1 MSRIAGGGRAILTL
15 NTPGCFEEASCFEV
29 AGSTDPTDLANGVYV
44 PVQPLESK
52 GLTQS
57 LADMFASVPA
67 NFDLAG
73 RCYDLTTLDIED
85 LQTGNRCAQNVFLT
99 LDAMSGT
106 KDYKVLSP
114 GDGKTI
120 AIPFGWKYVSRVEG
134 WGQNQAHIL
143 QSAQDIMNEQSHTT
157 GWNVGLQ
164 LLYVDFSVSHNETT
178 KSRIEDMYD
187 KSLTYSQF
195 DYIETEFALVV
206 DKANAQLDPDFYR
219 MVTEASREAT
229 PDFTDL
235 IKTFGTHYA
244 FATTMGQR
252 GSLTSTISSEN
263 VQKLHDQSVDV
274 STAVSV
280 GVTVPIA
287 ELGEAKASAGF
298 NTGSSNEDFSKMAST
313 LGEDFG
319 EYHCVGG
326 MSCNGQSATAGGY
339 VPVLLDLRPLSDLLG
354 PPFFPE
360 IDNLDALRAAYA
372 QGYRRLCL
380 HREAASPEAAA
391 KFLEVSALTYGCS
404 VDSGGTNIGSD
415 VSSDCT
421 MAGITLKDAEHT
433 MGFTDGPHL
442 TMLTSNDLPIVVPV
456 PSAAGAAQLT
466 ASGMVTRPKADCSVA
481 ANNGHDQTPV
491 SGIASGSAA
500 VPAPSATGPTVLNI
514 EMADPHCHDEA
525 GGRYVTGGA
534 GVSVN
539 LVLKNAADLL
549 SH

>member
-1 MSRIAGGGRAILTL
+1 
-15 NTPGCFEEASCFEV
+15 
-29 AGSTDPTDLANGVYV
+29 
-44 PVQPLESK
+44 
-52 GLTQS
+52 
-57 LADMFASVPA
+57 MFASVPA

-85 LQTGNRCAQNVFLT
+85 LQTGDRCAQNVFLT

-354 PPFFPE
+354 
-360 IDNLDALRAAYA
+360 AAVLPGDRRISTRCGRPMRKAIADYA
-372 QGYRRLCL
+372 FTAT
-380 HREAASPEAAA
+380 AASPEAAA
-391 KFLEVSALTYGCS
+391 KFLQVTGLSYGCCGRLRRGQHWLGHQRGLH
-404 VDSGGTNIGSD
+404 DGGGHAEGRRPHDGLRRRRGADGADLERPADRGSGSLGRRRGAAHGLGD
-415 VSSDCT
+415 
-421 MAGITLKDAEHT
+421 GDAAEGGLLGRRQRRPRPDPGLRHRERQRR
-433 MGFTDGPHL
+433 G
-442 TMLTSNDLPIVVPV
+442 
-456 PSAAGAAQLT
+456 AGAVGDAGRR
-466 ASGMVTRPKADCSVA
+466 S
-481 ANNGHDQTPV
+481 
-491 SGIASGSAA
+491 
-500 VPAPSATGPTVLNI
+500 LNI